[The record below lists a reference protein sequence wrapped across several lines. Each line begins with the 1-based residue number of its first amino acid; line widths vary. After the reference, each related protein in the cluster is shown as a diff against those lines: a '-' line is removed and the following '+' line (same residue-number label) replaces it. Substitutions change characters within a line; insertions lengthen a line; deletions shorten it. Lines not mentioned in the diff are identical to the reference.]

1 MGLASFLVLGAL
13 QGCSEEEDPAPG
25 GSAGNSTA
33 GSGGSAGAA
42 AGSGGSA
49 GAAAGS
55 GGAAGSGS
63 EDVYCGTKESEL
75 PSLSSCDDADA
86 SDCAKAMCAAVSAEK
101 DCKQVLTDCVED
113 AGCNKSVA
121 CGGVCRAADP
131 NIDVVA
137 TCTPLAGGGLAKAL
151 GYKGCAD
158 KLTACGGDGSL
169 DPKLSRPDPRLGCR
183 YSSRASPPSRAQ
195 ASMSSPSIESPRGRS
210 SREKNRASRIS
221 RAFFGPRSGPS
232 TSATTQTVTAW
243 KRGSRS
249 GRE

>member
-13 QGCSEEEDPAPG
+13 QGCSEEDDPAPG
-25 GSAGNSTA
+25 GAAGNSTAGSGGSAGAA

-49 GAAAGS
+49 G
-55 GGAAGSGS
+55 SGS

-75 PSLSSCDDADA
+75 PPLTSCDDPNA

-101 DCKQVLTDCVED
+101 DCKQILTDCVAD
-113 AGCNKSVA
+113 SGCNKSVA

-131 NIDVVA
+131 TVDVVA

-169 DPKLSRPDPRLGCR
+169 DAKLSAGARLGCR
-183 YSSRASPPSRAQ
+183 YSSRASPPSRACRRPPSR
-195 ASMSSPSIESPRGRS
+195 APGAEPRERRSGPRGSPGRS
-210 SREKNRASRIS
+210 SAPGG
-221 RAFFGPRSGPS
+221 APRRLP
-232 TSATTQTVTAW
+232 
-243 KRGSRS
+243 RR
-249 GRE
+249 RR